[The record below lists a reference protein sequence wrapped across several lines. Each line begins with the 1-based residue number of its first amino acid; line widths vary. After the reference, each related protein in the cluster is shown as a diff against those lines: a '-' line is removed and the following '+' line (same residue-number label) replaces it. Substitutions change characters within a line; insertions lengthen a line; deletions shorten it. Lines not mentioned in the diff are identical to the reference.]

1 MKKIFLIFVLVFC
14 LAAGFAETGYRG
26 HEWYSLKSSFPKT
39 GQMQFEDEVGLGT
52 MDPLIYEKKIL
63 GIDNFL
69 IFAFDTNTQEMI
81 AAGYLIPVDKTG
93 ELKKQLTK
101 KKTEIKKDYPFYE
114 GRPSFDDKAID
125 NFFIFGD
132 FYFYFRFPELD
143 GSDKNGKWII
153 TIYDY
158 NDDTQCL
165 IFENAVPGQTVVM
178 YLPHEQDF

>member
-1 MKKIFLIFVLVFC
+1 MKKIFFIFVLVFC
-14 LAAGFAETGYRG
+14 LIAGFAETGYRG

-39 GQMQFEDEVGLGT
+39 GQMQFEDEVGLGN
-52 MDPLIYEKKIL
+52 MEPLIYEKTIL
-63 GIDNFL
+63 GTDNYLFFGFNANTDEL
-69 IFAFDTNTQEMI
+69 IT
-81 AAGYLIPVDKTG
+81 AGYLIPAERTA
-93 ELKKQLTK
+93 ELKRQLNK
-101 KKTEIKKDYPFYE
+101 KGMEIKKNYPVYE
-114 GRPSFDDKAID
+114 DQRNIGIKAIN

-132 FYFYFRFPELD
+132 FYFYFRFPQLD

-165 IFENAVPGQTVVM
+165 VFENAVPGQTVVM